1 MEHEA
6 PWDEI
11 ARAWHDGAMS
21 IAQIADRHGL
31 TQGQLRHA
39 AKARGWLARGD
50 VKRAQTASRRKA
62 AANKPPAKKTVTP
75 RRKPKEAAAD
85 AEPDPPPAKS
95 GKAGKPRAKAV
106 NAKTLVTRIY
116 TTIDKELS
124 KLEQHDGE
132 SSQDRER
139 ASRALSQMVNSLE
152 KAVDMQREIT
162 KAQGRAQASGKD
174 KEALKH
180 AEELRREIADRLE
193 RLQRK
198 RSAAG

>member
-11 ARAWHDGAMS
+11 ARAWHDGA
-21 IAQIADRHGL
+21 IPVAQIADRHGL
-31 TQGQLRHA
+31 TTGQIRQA
-39 AKARGWLARGD
+39 AKARGWPARGEI
-50 VKRAQTASRRKA
+50 KSAQAGSRRKA
-62 AANKPPAKKTVTP
+62 AAKRGPAKKSAVRRGTP
-75 RRKPKEAAAD
+75 KAAEAEAGQRAL
-85 AEPDPPPAKS
+85 PANTT
-95 GKAGKPRAKAV
+95 KPRARAV

-139 ASRALSQMVNSLE
+139 ASRALSQMVSSLE

>member
-11 ARAWHDGAMS
+11 ARAWQDGAIP
-21 IAQIADRHGL
+21 IAQIADQHGL
-31 TQGQLRHA
+31 TQGQLRQA
-39 AKARGWLARGD
+39 AKARGWPT
-50 VKRAQTASRRKA
+50 RAQIKKAEALSRCKA
-62 AANKPPAKKTVTP
+62 AAKRSPPKKAAAPRGTPNAAEAEPAQRGPPANTNKPRT
-75 RRKPKEAAAD
+75 
-85 AEPDPPPAKS
+85 
-95 GKAGKPRAKAV
+95 KAV

-139 ASRALSQMVNSLE
+139 ASRALSQMVSSLE

>member
-11 ARAWHDGAMS
+11 ARAWHDGA
-21 IAQIADRHGL
+21 ITVAQIADRHGL
-31 TQGQLRHA
+31 TA
-39 AKARGWLARGD
+39 A
-50 VKRAQTASRRKA
+50 QIKA
-62 AANKPPAKKTVTP
+62 AAKTHGWPSRAQIKRASASPRTGKAAVERAAKKASPGRAAKTKTAQAEAEAAEAKPAK
-75 RRKPKEAAAD
+75 
-85 AEPDPPPAKS
+85 PAK
-95 GKAGKPRAKAV
+95 PRPKSV
-106 NAKTLVTRIY
+106 NPKTLVTRIY
-116 TTIDKELS
+116 STIDKELS

-139 ASRALSQMVNSLE
+139 ASRALSQMVSSLE

-198 RSAAG
+198 RQSSG

>member
-1 MEHEA
+1 MEQEA

-11 ARAWHDGAMS
+11 ARAWHDPAMPV
-21 IAQIADRHGL
+21 AQTATRYGL
-31 TQGQLRHA
+31 SVSELCKA
-39 AKARGWLARGD
+39 AKARGWLPRARVTRTNLREMGAK
-50 VKRAQTASRRKA
+50 VASAGTNRTRKTQMRPKPAKTQASETGKARA
-62 AANKPPAKKTVTP
+62 AA
-75 RRKPKEAAAD
+75 AA
-85 AEPDPPPAKS
+85 
-95 GKAGKPRAKAV
+95 KPRAKSV

-116 TTIDKELS
+116 STIDKELS

-152 KAVDMQREIT
+152 KAVDMQREMT
-162 KAQGRAQASGKD
+162 KANGRPQVSGKE

-180 AEELRREIADRLE
+180 AEELRREIANRLE

-198 RSAAG
+198 RSASG